1 MNDVNDLNEHFEG
14 NDVVHLSGEARLLAE
29 YTLKEM
35 TKLNGGAQ
43 PDTGG
48 CRTFYSPAEWKARGE
63 SYGLES
69 VLIVCHDGGDVA
81 SFFNYDYEC
90 YQRLENMREALEK
103 VGYWAEPCTSWY
115 TAIYRSRG

>member
-1 MNDVNDLNEHFEG
+1 MNEVNDMTEHFDG
-14 NDVVHLSGEARLLAE
+14 NDVVQLSGEARLLAE
-29 YTLKEM
+29 YVLKEM

-48 CRTFYSPAEWKARGE
+48 CRTFYSPQEWQARGE
-63 SYGLES
+63 KYGLES

-81 SFFNYDYEC
+81 SFFDGNYIRMESM
-90 YQRLENMREALEK
+90 QEALER
-103 VGYWAEPCTSWY
+103 VGYWAQPCTSWY